1 MGNNISY
8 ENISKSNKIDINEN
22 NNIDNNNIII
32 NNNNRININNNENR
46 INNNER
52 NEKKGIT
59 IGIDFGTSGLCFAYG
74 YFHNEERI
82 VSMGHFNDQG
92 QDNKI
97 LNEIILDDELK
108 TILSFGNECNSFLST
123 RHDFNFHHFKNI
135 KMNLYKHLDKIKALN
150 SEKEV
155 DIAYIITLIL
165 SETKKKAIEQIK
177 LTFPNLDV
185 NDINYVI
192 TVPAIWDL
200 KSKNIMFK
208 ASINAGL
215 IGKNDDSSNFFA
227 LEPEAASIYLAHETD
242 GKAIYKL
249 IITDK
254 NERNFILCDFG
265 SGTVDIVTQRKKFEN
280 NEFKFEELYPPV
292 GDYLGSNKINEYF
305 IDRVIKPLFGE
316 DNLNMIIK
324 ELYASED
331 YNYWVRFENS
341 IEAFKKNFIN
351 MDQLDKTYEIDCEF
365 FKILNLNIEEKISE
379 FNLKYDD
386 WKLSYSRFN
395 NYKIKFPFKIIYDFM
410 LELIGKIVEL
420 IIPITET
427 VKDLDTMIFTGGAT
441 RSPII
446 LKIFENSYLKD
457 FHTIRSSKPEVA
469 IGIGSVLFSM
479 CQNIIKVRK
488 AKYSFGIKCRRK
500 WDDSKHKI
508 GGKKIFD
515 PLDNEYVCEN
525 LFSKFI
531 TKGDNLRVDEIIENT
546 YFMAASRV
554 VVELYKTEKDKVVF
568 CDEKDENGQLKI
580 WNIGSYIIDVG
591 NDFDSSSKEMRKAI
605 VKIKLGGTYISSE
618 TIYCKTNKKAYTE
631 CLFE

>member
-1 MGNNISY
+1 MGNNINY
-8 ENISKSNKIDINEN
+8 ENIESEKININDS
-22 NNIDNNNIII
+22 NNIINIKDSNRIII
-32 NNNNRININNNENR
+32 NNNNRINNNTNRKKEN
-46 INNNER
+46 
-52 NEKKGIT
+52 GIT

-74 YFHNEERI
+74 FLNNGERF
-82 VSMGHFNDQG
+82 VSMGHFNEQG
-92 QDNKI
+92 LDNKI
-97 LNEIILDDELK
+97 LTEIILDDELK
-108 TILSFGNECNSFLST
+108 TILAFGNDCNSFLCTS
-123 RHDFNFHHFKNI
+123 HDFNFHHFKNI

-150 SEKEV
+150 SEKEA
-155 DIAYIITLIL
+155 DIEYIITLIL
-165 SETKKKAIEQIK
+165 LETKKRAIEQIK

-185 NDINYVI
+185 NNIYYVI

-242 GKAIYKL
+242 GKAIYKY
-249 IITDK
+249 IITDRK
-254 NERNFILCDFG
+254 EKSFILCDYG
-265 SGTVDIVTQRKKFEN
+265 SGTVDIVTQKKKFEN

-292 GDYLGSNKINEYF
+292 GDNLGSNKINEYF

-331 YNYWVRFENS
+331 YNCWVRFENS
-341 IEAFKKNFIN
+341 IETFKKNFNN
-351 MDQLDKTYEIDCEF
+351 MNQLDKTYEIDCEF
-365 FKILNLNIEEKISE
+365 FKVLNLNIEERIKE
-379 FNLKYDD
+379 FNLKNDK
-386 WKLSYSRFN
+386 WKLSYSKFN

-410 LELIGKIVEL
+410 VELIGKVIEL
-420 IIPITET
+420 IVPITET
-427 VKDLDTMIFTGGAT
+427 VKDIDTFIFTGGAT

-446 LKIFENSYLKD
+446 LQIFENSYLKD

-479 CQNIIKVRK
+479 CQNIIQVRK

-515 PLDNEYVCEN
+515 KLDNDFVCEN

-531 TKGDNLRVDEIIENT
+531 TKDDNLRVDEIIEKT
-546 YFMAASRV
+546 YLMSASRV
-554 VVELYKTEKDKVVF
+554 VVELYKTEKDDVVF
-568 CDEKDENGQLKI
+568 CDEKDENGALII
-580 WNIGSYIIDVG
+580 WNIGNYIIDVG
-591 NDFDSSSKEMRKAI
+591 KDFDSSSEEMRRAI
-605 VKIKLGGTYISSE
+605 VKMKLGGTYISSVA
-618 TIYCKTNKKAYTE
+618 IYCKTNKKAETE